1 MAKYLLRGEKK
12 EGDAPSRNPLV
23 RLQKGFEAAFER
35 FRVRYRGMLETC
47 LHHRRVFLIAF
58 FPRFL
63 GSLAIL
69 IPLLGRGFFPSGH
82 SRTFKLHLP
91 APSGIPNRR
100 TPNHF

>member
-58 FPRFL
+58 FASCL

-69 IPLLGRGFFPSGH
+69 IPLLGRGFFS
-82 SRTFKLHLP
+82 SVENRTFKLSLR
-91 APSGIPNRR
+91 APSGMRL
-100 TPNHF
+100 